1 MVSLLRP
8 PHIQRDLVVKVII
21 IWLLVIY
28 GFWVS
33 RYLLAWNK
41 DIHVQGVGLDDE
53 PTYSTQPIVPVD
65 DNSLPIPHMTAAP
78 KEQAAN
84 LSDKIIV
91 VGKTM
96 SEDTTWVEEEL
107 PE

>member
-1 MVSLLRP
+1 MVSFLRP
-8 PHIQRDLVVKVII
+8 PAIQRDLVLKVIVL
-21 IWLLVIY
+21 WLLVIY

-33 RYLLAWNK
+33 RYLLPWNK
-41 DIHVQGVGLDDE
+41 DVHVQDVNLDNE
-53 PTYSTQPIVPVD
+53 PTYSIQPIVPVD
-65 DNSLPIPHMTAAP
+65 DNSLPIPHVETEP
-78 KEQAAN
+78 KQQAAN
-84 LSDKIIV
+84 FSDKIIV